1 MKTVWISVITL
12 FLTIIALEGCSDS
25 NDKNTASGNRIIS
38 LAPHI
43 TEIIYTLH
51 AQDQLV
57 AVTDFCRYPEEAA
70 SKEKIGGLLDP
81 NIEKIIMLKP
91 TLIFG
96 LPSHQKLARELSKY
110 GLTVT
115 MMPDEN
121 IHDVLFSIKKIGEL
135 IDRNH
140 QATQLINHMNTL
152 LDSLSEHSV
161 SRSMPAALL
170 IGRTKGTL
178 TNMTVAGSGTYIDDL
193 WHIAGGEN
201 SYKDLPGRYGTIN
214 TESLLLRD
222 PEVII
227 EFDMNRESGIYREN
241 PGSEWN
247 FLKNLQAVRK
257 KMIFVIGG
265 DYTLIPGPRLVILA
279 KDFSKIIDIVRSD
292 QKSP

>member
-43 TEIIYTLH
+43 TEIIYALH

-115 MMPDEN
+115 MMP
-121 IHDVLFSIKKIGEL
+121 I
-135 IDRNH
+135 
-140 QATQLINHMNTL
+140 
-152 LDSLSEHSV
+152 
-161 SRSMPAALL
+161 
-170 IGRTKGTL
+170 
-178 TNMTVAGSGTYIDDL
+178 
-193 WHIAGGEN
+193 
-201 SYKDLPGRYGTIN
+201 
-214 TESLLLRD
+214 
-222 PEVII
+222 
-227 EFDMNRESGIYREN
+227 
-241 PGSEWN
+241 
-247 FLKNLQAVRK
+247 
-257 KMIFVIGG
+257 
-265 DYTLIPGPRLVILA
+265 
-279 KDFSKIIDIVRSD
+279 
-292 QKSP
+292 